1 MKDNTEFIRYFAPL
15 QQQLLMY
22 IRSLQPNFNEADDL
36 LQEVAATAWNKFE
49 TFDLDKGNFKSWL
62 FGIARN
68 KVLHSK
74 RRFLRAQNLLNEV
87 QAQKAEEYFASKDVN
102 YVEERQSAL
111 QECINSLSDEQRLLL
126 LARYQ
131 EKKKSYELAEIFRR
145 SAEQVRIQLFRL
157 RKVLKSCVME
167 KVEV

>member
-1 MKDNTEFIRYFAPL
+1 MKENTDFIRHFAPL

-22 IRSLQPNFNEADDL
+22 IRSLLPNLSDADDL

-49 TFDLDKGNFKSWL
+49 SFDNSKGEFKSWL

-68 KVLHSK
+68 KVMHSK

-87 QAQKAEEYFASKDVN
+87 QMQKAEEHFSTRKVN
-102 YVEERQSAL
+102 DLDERQNAL
-111 QECINSLSDEQRLLL
+111 QSCIEKLSHDQKQLLI
-126 LARYQ
+126 ARYH
-131 EKKKSYELAEIFRR
+131 EKKKSYELGAILNR
-145 SAEQVRIQLFRL
+145 SAEQIRIQLFRL

-167 KVEV
+167 NVEQ